1 MDETLLAAYR
11 ATTYRVRLARG
22 GWAAIRINAPLP
34 WELLDLVGKRCWSVL
49 TAWNPH
55 SEPRSHADNRDAQ
68 HRLLG
73 ELKACCE
80 AIVAAEGVGSPWRE
94 ASLFA
99 IGPDTAT
106 IDTYARCYRQ
116 NAYVYGEATGPAM
129 LRIL

>member
-11 ATTYRVRLARG
+11 ATTYRVRLVRG
-22 GWAAIRINAPLP
+22 GWAAIRIDAPLP
-34 WELLDLVGKRCWSVL
+34 PALLALVDTGCWSVL

-55 SEPRSHADNRDAQ
+55 SEPRSRGDNRDAQ

-73 ELKACCE
+73 ELKTCCE
-80 AIVAAEGVGSPWRE
+80 AIVAAEGVGSSWRE

-99 IGPDTAT
+99 IGPDTAVMD
-106 IDTYARCYRQ
+106 IYARRYRQ
-116 NAYVYGEATGPAM
+116 NAYVHGKAAGPAM

>member
-11 ATTYRVRLARG
+11 GTAYRVRLARG
-22 GWAAIRINAPLP
+22 GWVAIRIDTPLP
-34 WELLDLVGKRCWSVL
+34 LELIGLVGTRRWSVL

-55 SEPRSHADNRDAQ
+55 SELRSHADNRAAQ

-73 ELKACCE
+73 ELKACSE
-80 AIVAAEGVGSPWRE
+80 TIVAAEGVGSPWRE

-106 IDTYARCYRQ
+106 MDILARRYRQ
-116 NAYVYGEATGPAM
+116 NAYVHGEAAGPAM

>member
-22 GWAAIRINAPLP
+22 GWAAIGIDAPLP
-34 WELLDLVGKRCWSVL
+34 QELVVLVGTYCWSVL
-49 TAWNPH
+49 TAWNPY
-55 SEPRSHADNRDAQ
+55 SELRSRADNRAAQ

-73 ELKACCE
+73 ELKTCCE
-80 AIVAAEGVGSPWRE
+80 AVAAAEGVGSSWRE

-99 IGPDTAT
+99 IGPEAAT
-106 IDTYARCYRQ
+106 MDTYARRYRQ
-116 NAYVYGEATGPAM
+116 NAYVHGKAAGPAM

>member
-22 GWAAIRINAPLP
+22 GSAAIRVDAPLP
-34 WELLDLVGKRCWSVL
+34 RELTGRVGMHRWSVL

-55 SEPRSHADNRDAQ
+55 SEWRSRADNRAAQ

-80 AIVAAEGVGSPWRE
+80 AIVAAEGVGDSWQE
-94 ASLFA
+94 SSLFV

-106 IDTYARCYRQ
+106 MDILARRYRQ
-116 NAYVYGEATGPAM
+116 NDYVHGEGAGPAM

>member
-1 MDETLLAAYR
+1 MDEILLAAYR

-22 GWAAIRINAPLP
+22 GWAAIRIEAPLP
-34 WELLDLVGKRCWSVL
+34 QELLARVGAGCWSVL

-55 SEPRSHADNRDAQ
+55 SEPRSRADNRVAQ
-68 HRLLG
+68 HRLLD

-80 AIVAAEGVGSPWRE
+80 TIIAAEGVGSAWRE

-106 IDTYARCYRQ
+106 IDAYAHRYRQ
-116 NAYVYGEATGPAM
+116 NAYVHGKAAGPAM